1 MKKGK
6 KVVAIVM
13 AVLMI
18 VGIMP
23 FTSFSGIF
31 SSKANA
37 EVVTAELPTTNKAA
51 GETVVEVGS
60 AKFVASQALNAKTYE
75 AGKELKDKDG
85 NEYNKSLISTSVNNT
100 KVQMAG
106 DSKVATARTLG
117 YLTTTED
124 QTITVVVKVPKGKKA
139 DFVTSDTNLNVPATK
154 DNPVEITTGIERVTA
169 GSEGDLVQIYTIEAV
184 AGKYYYFMGEG
195 TNLELLSISANVVKK
210 AESESIE
217 ISKNVNYGE
226 TVGKALDATFVA
238 TQNLTYKEYE
248 AGKELKDK
256 DGNEYNKSLISTSV
270 NNTKVQMA
278 GDSKVATARTLGYL
292 TTTEDQ
298 TITVVVKVPKGKKAD
313 FVTSDTNLNVPAT
326 KDNPVEITTGIERV
340 TAGSEGDLVQIYTIE
355 AVAGKYYYFMGEG
368 TNLELLS
375 FSAKKG
381 GDEVRPDWSKVEAP
395 VINEI
400 SQDKDTVKVTYTMDI
415 SNAGADNVKVIV
427 KDSTGKEVAK
437 EASKKCDDNKQ
448 GTVEIKLTASGT
460 YTFSIV
466 ASRENEEDKAGTT
479 DKAFDFLA
487 PLKAASIKPV
497 TGHGDGSATVSWE
510 AVDEAES
517 YIVSYKVTDAD
528 DSTYVDFYTGK
539 ETSATVSGLTAG
551 TNYTFKVVAVRGND
565 KSEAATITKQYTD
578 TAERDWNFSVF
589 GGTGTSLT
597 KNKYSGN
604 IYTNDLILDADKGTK
619 FCNNA
624 NADQVLFYYTKLN
637 AKTENFTLSG
647 KMSIQQ
653 MNSDGGQSGFGLI
666 AMDSVGES
674 GSPLTYFT
682 NSVATYVGKVD
693 YYYDS
698 ETLTAKP
705 SNATSGIKLTEK
717 NGIGARLKN
726 GLKATGSADGCNVVM
741 YSLDKKAVGLETGT
755 YNIIDSEVKET
766 TKEEENLDTIRDV
779 NFTLKK
785 DNSGYLCVYSDNDGN
800 EIARQRIYDFDN
812 ENLTVIDPDNIY
824 VGFFAARGVKVKITD
839 TSLTTIAPEDD
850 APAEEVEYNLIDV
863 TSTVT
868 STDATSSE
876 DYELK
881 YVANADGHI
890 TITDENGE
898 VVLDQDVLAKQTV
911 SAPTYKLTIGKN
923 KFNVAFTPNA
933 DYQPSKY
940 DRLSS
945 YETLETTF
953 TVTYRVYGEEGVA
966 LYVAPNANGSG
977 SKEDPMSIYTAVKF
991 VKPGQQII
999 IKEGTYYLDKV
1010 VKVNRGVNGTEDNMI
1025 YMIADPEA
1033 SSRPVFNFQKA
1044 SAGFIFAGD
1053 YWYIQGFDVTNSANK
1068 NKAVQVSG
1076 NHNTLDRIDAYYNG
1090 DTGIQ
1095 ISRLLATDVDKSM
1108 WPSYNTILNCT
1119 SYNNADATYADAD
1132 GFAAKITVGDGNQF
1146 IGCIS
1151 HSNADD
1157 GWDLF
1162 AYPDTGSIGKVRVY
1176 NCVAYNNGYVYKNE
1190 AGELDINGT
1199 KVEAGN
1205 GNGFKLGGNSI
1216 SGYHE
1221 LENCVSFGNA
1231 AKGIDCNSCPDIQ
1244 VKNCI
1249 TFNNESYNIALY
1261 TGSAKNTD
1269 FSSNGVISFRTE
1281 HKKVLDTDGTYIN
1294 TTGEKGIKLVG
1305 SQDVAKVINDTSY
1318 YWNGTDSSN
1327 KSGVKVSADWFV
1339 STDMANAKIT
1349 RDADG
1354 SINLNGFLELTDK
1367 APANAGARLV
1377 STASKTIEAM
1387 PSITTYSSTVSSR
1400 SFVKGTSMKLVMT
1413 IQADMSLFD
1422 YVTVD
1427 DVVLDPSNYTVTSG
1441 STIITFKESYVKK
1454 LGAGEHTIR
1463 VYFKDGMFAEKTID
1477 VLPNTADSFGRMLPV
1492 YGGIM
1497 LAALIAVA
1505 FVLLEEKKR
1514 KRA

>member
-37 EVVTAELPTTNKAA
+37 EEDKVITFDAATELADLAKKAAIAENTKYADGFFTVFGTGAKRANMDDFAIDLGKNGQTGLSFTIPEGYKATVTVSGRGAGSGKPGSITIGTVTKAFDESTVEDQVWKNLEAGDYKLTADTTSGGTRVTKVAVKLIKEIVLEDKTATFDAATELADLAKKAAIAENTKYADGFFTVFGTGAKRANMDDFAIDLGKNGQTGLSFTIPEGYKATVTVSGRGAGSGKPGSITIGTVTKAFDESTVEDQVWKDLAAGDYKLTADTTSGGTRVTKVVVKMTAAGTTTQRKAWSEVVAPEIKEVKTDEKDKSKVVVTFTGVIGDDGADKV
-51 GETVVEVGS
+51 TVTMS
-60 AKFVASQALNAKTYE
+60 
-75 AGKELKDKDG
+75 
-85 NEYNKSLISTSVNNT
+85 
-100 KVQMAG
+100 
-106 DSKVATARTLG
+106 DSKGNKQEKSTAKEGTEGSVEFVPTDSGTYSFVATATR
-117 YLTTTED
+117 ED
-124 QTITVVVKVPKGKKA
+124 EETPITG
-139 DFVTSDTNLNVPATK
+139 ATK
-154 DNPVEITTGIERVTA
+154 EYV
-169 GSEGDLVQIYTIEAV
+169 YT
-184 AGKYYYFMGEG
+184 
-195 TNLELLSISANVVKK
+195 LPLSVP
-210 AESESIE
+210 
-217 ISKNVNYGE
+217 
-226 TVGKALDATFVA
+226 
-238 TQNLTYKEYE
+238 
-248 AGKELKDK
+248 
-256 DGNEYNKSLISTSV
+256 SV
-270 NNTKVQMA
+270 N
-278 GDSKVATARTLGYL
+278 
-292 TTTEDQ
+292 
-298 TITVVVKVPKGKKAD
+298 
-313 FVTSDTNLNVPAT
+313 
-326 KDNPVEITTGIERV
+326 
-340 TAGSEGDLVQIYTIE
+340 
-355 AVAGKYYYFMGEG
+355 
-368 TNLELLS
+368 
-375 FSAKKG
+375 
-381 GDEVRPDWSKVEAP
+381 
-395 VINEI
+395 
-400 SQDKDTVKVTYTMDI
+400 
-415 SNAGADNVKVIV
+415 
-427 KDSTGKEVAK
+427 
-437 EASKKCDDNKQ
+437 
-448 GTVEIKLTASGT
+448 
-460 YTFSIV
+460 
-466 ASRENEEDKAGTT
+466 
-479 DKAFDFLA
+479 
-487 PLKAASIKPV
+487 PV
-497 TGHGDGSATVSWE
+497 TGNGNGTAVVSWGAVKE
-510 AVDEAES
+510 AVTYRVE
-517 YIVSYKVTDAD
+517 YKVKDAD
-528 DSTYVDFYTGK
+528 DSTYTKAYEGT
-539 ETSATVSGLTAG
+539 ETTATVEGLTTG
-551 TNYTFKVVAVRGND
+551 TTYVFKVSAIRGTD
-565 KSEAATITKQYTD
+565 IVSQTVEKAYTD
-578 TAERDWNFSVF
+578 TAEREWNFSVF

-705 SNATSGIKLTEK
+705 SNATSGIKLSEK

-839 TSLTTIAPEDD
+839 ASLTTIAPEDD

-966 LYVAPNANGSG
+966 LYVAPDANGSG

-1095 ISRLLATDVDKSM
+1095 ISRLLATDIDKSM

-1205 GNGFKLGGNSI
+1205 GNGFKLGGNSL

-1281 HKKVLDTDGTYIN
+1281 YKKVLDTDGTYIN

-1377 STASKTIEAM
+1377 KTSSKVVEAM
-1387 PSITTYSSTVSSR
+1387 PSIETHSSTISVH
-1400 SFVKGTSMKLVMT
+1400 SFVKGEAVKLVMT
-1413 IQADMSLFD
+1413 IDADMSLFD

-1427 DVVLDPSNYTVTSG
+1427 DAVLDPSNYTVTSG

-1463 VYFKDGMFAEKTID
+1463 VYFKDGMFAEKTIE

-1497 LAALIAVA
+1497 LIALIAVA